1 MDFSFASA
9 SSTAENQ
16 RLKLSALIC
25 GLRAA
30 DNRCHS
36 CAHFLSIGEV
46 VNSVTE
52 TPHGP
57 VAWEIARRTWPIIEL
72 FPSMIQRSIVQKHCQ
87 KGVNT
92 RGNGLSRRTV
102 CVYYDALAHAQSI
115 LLARSFQCCSSLLSE
130 ISQTCSQL
138 IHTRFV
144 AALASGLETR
154 NQLRKRQEKN
164 EFYFQLCQKNF
175 LDWKN
180 EARASSRK
188 QKTVWLKEFREPT
201 ATDFESQREHPPTDR
216 RRIPS

>member
-1 MDFSFASA
+1 MLFGTVSVIDFSFASTN
-9 SSTAENQ
+9 STAENQ

-57 VAWEIARRTWPIIEL
+57 VAWEIARSTWPIIEL
-72 FPSMIQRSIVQKHCQ
+72 FPSMIQRSIVQKNCQ

-92 RGNGLSRRTV
+92 RENGLSRRA
-102 CVYYDALAHAQSI
+102 VYVYHDALAHAQSI
-115 LLARSFQCCSSLLSE
+115 LVARSFQWSSSLLSE

-138 IHTRFV
+138 IHRRFV

-164 EFYFQLCQKNF
+164 EFYFQLHPKNF
-175 LDWKN
+175 LD
-180 EARASSRK
+180 
-188 QKTVWLKEFREPT
+188 
-201 ATDFESQREHPPTDR
+201 
-216 RRIPS
+216 